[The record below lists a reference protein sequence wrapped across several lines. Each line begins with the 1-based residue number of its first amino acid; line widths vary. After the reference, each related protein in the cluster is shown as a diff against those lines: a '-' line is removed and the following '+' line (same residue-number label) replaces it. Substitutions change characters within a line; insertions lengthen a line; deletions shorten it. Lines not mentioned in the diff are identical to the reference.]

1 MVFQVKLWH
10 LLAAALLL
18 AEMVTQT
25 LRNLLYLH
33 TDLTGDLVGI
43 AMGTSALTLFLWQFL
58 ARRR

>member
-43 AMGTSALTLFLWQFL
+43 AMGTSVLTLFLWHFL

>member
-1 MVFQVKLWH
+1 MVFHVKVWH

-25 LRNLLYLH
+25 LRNLVYLH
-33 TDLTGDLVGI
+33 TDLTGDLIGI
-43 AMGTSALTLFLWQFL
+43 AMGTSALILFLWQFL